1 MSGGEKFVKSGAADA
16 ANFIFNWI
24 NARRENKVSKRQG
37 EHNKL
42 YAQLFEKKR
51 EKIVK
56 VHCDL
61 TAGTRSVSFIDI
73 PKDVFDT
80 MFLTMRA

>member
-37 EHNKL
+37 EHIK
-42 YAQLFEKKR
+42 F
-51 EKIVK
+51 
-56 VHCDL
+56 L
-61 TAGTRSVSFIDI
+61 TNSST
-73 PKDVFDT
+73 DVFANLIHEFFPRI
-80 MFLTMRA
+80 FLSLSS

>member
-37 EHNKL
+37 EHNKI
-42 YAQLFEKKR
+42 YA
-51 EKIVK
+51 
-56 VHCDL
+56 
-61 TAGTRSVSFIDI
+61 
-73 PKDVFDT
+73 
-80 MFLTMRA
+80 

>member
-42 YAQLFEKKR
+42 
-51 EKIVK
+51 
-56 VHCDL
+56 L
-61 TAGTRSVSFIDI
+61 TNSSS
-73 PKDVFDT
+73 DVFTNLIQD
-80 MFLTMRA
+80 FFPRFFSQFE

>member
-42 YAQLFEKKR
+42 
-51 EKIVK
+51 
-56 VHCDL
+56 L
-61 TAGTRSVSFIDI
+61 TNSSS
-73 PKDVFDT
+73 DVFTNLIQD
-80 MFLTMRA
+80 FFPRCFSQFE

>member
-37 EHNKL
+37 EHNRL
-42 YAQLFEKKR
+42 
-51 EKIVK
+51 
-56 VHCDL
+56 L
-61 TAGTRSVSFIDI
+61 TNSSS
-73 PKDVFDT
+73 DVFT
-80 MFLTMRA
+80 NRLSA

>member
-42 YAQLFEKKR
+42 FK
-51 EKIVK
+51 
-56 VHCDL
+56 
-61 TAGTRSVSFIDI
+61 TSS
-73 PKDVFDT
+73 DVFTNLIQDFFST
-80 MFLTMRA
+80 IFFSV

>member
-1 MSGGEKFVKSGAADA
+1 MSGSEKFVKSGAADA

-42 YAQLFEKKR
+42 
-51 EKIVK
+51 
-56 VHCDL
+56 L
-61 TAGTRSVSFIDI
+61 TNSS
-73 PKDVFDT
+73 DVFT
-80 MFLTMRA
+80 NLIQEFFPRFFSQSE